1 MKTEDTKIIYQNN
14 NTTWHWRESGILS
27 SNRSCGPPAMTSRAA
42 RNMATKT
49 LRPRN
54 RRGSKQDANNVNS
67 TPTTDNRAAKDDKY
81 VEDNKSSDPRYE

>member
-1 MKTEDTKIIYQNN
+1 MTVASV
-14 NTTWHWRESGILS
+14 WHPLLS
-27 SNRSCGPPAMTSRAA
+27 CVPPAMTSRTAS

-49 LRPRN
+49 LRQRN

-81 VEDNKSSDPRYE
+81 VEDNKSSDLRNE